1 MNPVHQDS
9 ARAELYWLPLGA
21 SAGPNPDGHPE
32 RVMSWWASTP
42 QHSSGG

>member
-21 SAGPNPDGHPE
+21 SAARTRTVIRNG
-32 RVMSWWASTP
+32 
-42 QHSSGG
+42 